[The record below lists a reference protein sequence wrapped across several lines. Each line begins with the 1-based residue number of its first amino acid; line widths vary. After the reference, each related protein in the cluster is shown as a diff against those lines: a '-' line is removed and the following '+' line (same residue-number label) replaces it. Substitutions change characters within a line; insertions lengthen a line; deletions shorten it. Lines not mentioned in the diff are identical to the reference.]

1 VSTAQGRLDGRVAI
15 VTGATRGLGVGIA
28 RRLAEVGATV
38 VLTGRDGD
46 AAQAVAADLA
56 TETGARTLGFAHDV
70 ASLASSE
77 RLVEAVL
84 READGIDVLVN
95 NAGISS
101 TVPFLEMTE
110 AEWDAVVDV
119 NLKGTFLTTRAVAPV
134 MVEQRRGRIVNISS
148 MVGKE
153 AEPEIL
159 HYSAAKAGVISLTQ
173 GLAREL
179 APYDLNVNCV
189 CPGIVRTPLWEP
201 KLDEMAR
208 LHGRDREDVFAD
220 YVARI
225 PLGRPQEAED
235 IGAMVAFL
243 ASDLA
248 RNVTGQ
254 SINVCGGLQVH

>member
-1 VSTAQGRLDGRVAI
+1 MMTAQGRLDGRVAI
-15 VTGATRGLGVGIA
+15 VTGATRGLGLGIA

-38 VLTGRDGD
+38 VCTARDAA
-46 AAQAVAADLA
+46 AAQAAASTVAG
-56 TETGARTLGFAHDV
+56 ETGARTFGFGHDV

-84 READGIDVLVN
+84 VAAGRIDVLVN

-101 TVPFLEMTE
+101 TVPFLDMTE
-110 AEWDAVVDV
+110 DDWDRVHDV
-119 NLKGTFLTTRAVAPV
+119 NLKGVFLTTRAVAPV
-134 MVEQRRGRIVNISS
+134 MVEQRSGRIVNISS

-159 HYSAAKAGVISLTQ
+159 HYSSSKAGVISLTQ

-179 APYDLNVNCV
+179 APYDLNVNAV
-189 CPGIVRTPLWEP
+189 CPGIVRTPMWEP
-201 KLDEMAR
+201 KLDEMAA
-208 LHGRDREDVFAD
+208 LHGTDRDEVFAG
-220 YVARI
+220 YVATI
-225 PLGRPQEAED
+225 PLGRPQDAED

-248 RNVTGQ
+248 RNITGQ
-254 SINVCGGLQVH
+254 SINVCGGVQVH